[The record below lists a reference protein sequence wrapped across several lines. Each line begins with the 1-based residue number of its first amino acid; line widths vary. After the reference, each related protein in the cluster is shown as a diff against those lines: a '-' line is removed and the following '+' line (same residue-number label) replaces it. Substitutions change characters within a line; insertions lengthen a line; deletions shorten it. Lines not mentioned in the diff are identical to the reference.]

1 MGLGGFSGVIGSVVG
16 GLVGAG
22 GSIWANKQN
31 DKLAQQ
37 MWQKNYE
44 AQKEF
49 AQNGV
54 KWRVDDAKQAGIHP
68 LFAMGANGASYS
80 PVNSGGYYE
89 NPTAGLG
96 NAISNM
102 GQDIGRAMQAKM
114 TPAERA
120 IQELRA
126 DKIFDLD
133 VRSREADIALKQAE
147 TASVIARSQQQ
158 VPAMP
163 YAAGRG
169 RSKIIA
175 GQGDSPGQYGV
186 LSEVLKGTQFYE
198 MPGGGYLIAPHE
210 QLMDLVSE
218 GFITKA
224 QFYAGLTDAF
234 EKGELTL
241 PRKADKG
248 KKWVADMSTGQ
259 LIQIP
264 VESKK
269 PTNAR
274 NFFQLRAPVDFGY

>member
-1 MGLGGFSGVIGSVVG
+1 MGLGNFVGAIGSAVG

-31 DKLAQQ
+31 NKLAQQ
-37 MWQKNYE
+37 MWQQNYN

-49 AQNGV
+49 AQNGI

-68 LFAMGANGASYS
+68 LFAMGSTGASYS
-80 PVNSGGYYE
+80 PVNSGSYYE

-102 GQDIGRAMQAKM
+102 GQDIGRAMQAKL

-120 IQELRA
+120 IEQLKA

-147 TASVIARSQQQ
+147 TSAVIMRSQQQ

-163 YAAGRG
+163 YTAGSG
-169 RSKIIA
+169 GSHVVQ
-175 GQGDSPGQYGV
+175 GQGDNPAQYGV

-198 MPGGGYLIAPHE
+198 MPGGGYMIAPH
-210 QLMDLVSE
+210 QNLMDLVSE
-218 GFITKA
+218 GYITKA

-234 EKGELTL
+234 QKGQLTP
-241 PRKADKG
+241 PRKSDKG
-248 KKWVADMSTGQ
+248 YKWVADLATGQ
-259 LIQIP
+259 VIQIP
-264 VESKK
+264 IDSKR
-269 PTNAR
+269 PTNTR
-274 NFFQLRAPVDFGY
+274 NFFQVRAPLDFGY